1 MMVETVVPISTL
13 ITAQIAYVI
22 MKIIVCL
29 DILHLWLVMVFVVM
43 RPTMQTATMMEET
56 VVDTI
61 STLIFALIVNAT

>member
-29 DILHLWLVMVFVVM
+29 DILRLWLVMVFVVM